1 MHHKSIKT
9 VVLTFLL
16 VVANIL
22 IFAASIIYLGC
33 QDLPS
38 GDRPSFVQEDGDVP
52 NITWDPDMGHHE
64 SSNCSGKLGAEA
76 CNLQLKDHKGNDWE
90 LYDHY
95 GEIVVID
102 FSAIWCTPCKL
113 AASTIQ
119 VLQDHYEDQDVIFIT
134 VLVQNL
140 YGLKPSEADLNM
152 WVNAFG
158 LTTTSVLG
166 GDDSLHDPSEERW
179 FNLQVMPTIIVIN
192 HDRMVIYK
200 AGGWNESRLINVLD
214 DLTSI

>member
-38 GDRPSFVQEDGDVP
+38 DDQPSFVQEDGDVP
-52 NITWDPDMGHHE
+52 NITWDPDMGHGE
-64 SSNCSGKLGAEA
+64 LPNCSGKLGAEA
-76 CNLQLKDHKGNDWE
+76 CNLQLKDYRGNDWE

-95 GEIVVID
+95 GEIVVLD
-102 FSAIWCTPCKL
+102 FSAIWSARCQKS
-113 AASTIQ
+113 AASIQ
-119 VLQDHYEDQDVIFIT
+119 ALQDHYEDQGLVLVTI
-134 VLVQNL
+134 LVQNL
-140 YGLKPSEADLNM
+140 YGLEPNEADLNM
-152 WVNAFG
+152 WANTFG
-158 LTTTSVLG
+158 LTTVSVLG
-166 GDDSLHDPSEERW
+166 GNDSLHDASEERW
-179 FNLQVMPTIIVIN
+179 FNLQTLPTIIVIN

-200 AGGWNESRLINVLD
+200 TGGWNELRLINVLD